1 MSLTGHLDVFPL
13 EEVLR
18 LLSRSYKTG
27 CLRVDTPEQHGRIFL
42 DSGSLTFATVGSD
55 DDFRRQLAHS
65 GLVTEDGLRGVEIGG
80 RSLSE
85 VTAGENA
92 SPLLND
98 LLREEVVESLYRIR
112 RPGRGQF
119 VFNVD
124 VYPRYR
130 AEQSFDVELCVA
142 EADRRAADWADI
154 ELVISSVDVPLVL
167 QGDAPHGE
175 PVTLAPNTWKM
186 VAAFEGTASV
196 RSLADRLGV
205 SRFRVAKDLS
215 GLVRA
220 GLVAPVETQVVAV
233 EETPIP
239 VDTHAP
245 ADAYA
250 PADPYVAA
258 ATTEPAPVYPWS
270 VPEPVEAPHDRSWWQ
285 EPVAPGTQAELKE
298 EPPAAEETAETEP
311 TLSDAFLDRV
321 FSQLEEES
329 EPAAP
334 SAETEQAPVGH
345 GFLKRRRMSSIG
357 LDDV

>member
-55 DDFRRQLAHS
+55 DDFRRQLAQS
-65 GLVTEDGLRGVEIGG
+65 GLVTDEGLRGVEIGG
-80 RSLSE
+80 RSLTE
-85 VTAGENA
+85 VVGADSGSHELT
-92 SPLLND
+92 D
-98 LLREEVVESLYRIR
+98 LLREEVIESLYRIR

-119 VFNVD
+119 VFNID

-130 AEQSFDVELCVA
+130 ADQSFDVELCVA
-142 EADRRAADWADI
+142 EADRRAADWADT

-175 PVTLAPNTWKM
+175 PVTLAPNTWRM
-186 VAAFEGTASV
+186 VAAFEGAASV

-205 SRFRVAKDLS
+205 SQFRVAKDLA

-220 GLVAPVETQVVAV
+220 GLVASVESQTPPVSEPV
-233 EETPIP
+233 IP
-239 VDTHAP
+239 AP
-245 ADAYA
+245 AYPSAVTA
-250 PADPYVAA
+250 
-258 ATTEPAPVYPWS
+258 EPPTAYPWS
-270 VPEPVEAPHDRSWWQ
+270 VPVQEPVEAQHDRSWWQ
-285 EPVAPGTQAELKE
+285 EPVVPGGQAPAPVSSEEAE
-298 EPPAAEETAETEP
+298 PVADEETAAVEP

-321 FSQLEEES
+321 FSQLEEDS
-329 EPAAP
+329 EASNPP
-334 SAETEQAPVGH
+334 TDTEQAPVGH